1 MLRAAANSGGVEE
14 RCSGGGERRDEEGGG
29 GVDDGPSLEEVLN
42 MSKYSNLLRILLL
55 EGSAA
60 NGADW
65 QSFENIAVMLPNAVD
80 LYHEFVS
87 LSVVVTP

>member
-42 MSKYSNLLRILLL
+42 MSKYSNLLSFKNKLKFEIPKHDVKYNDLIL
-55 EGSAA
+55 SK
-60 NGADW
+60 
-65 QSFENIAVMLPNAVD
+65 F
-80 LYHEFVS
+80 Y
-87 LSVVVTP
+87 

>member
-42 MSKYSNLLRILLL
+42 MSKYSNLLM